1 MRPEEPACA
10 PPWDG
15 VTAPCPRW
23 AAPAAPPRHR
33 ESIRSLHRTR
43 GLVSVPFRV
52 CPRASRARSSA
63 AGARAGGSGLW
74 AHGPPALP
82 QFSDR
87 LLCGRLSRVNTATP
101 ACFLPSRLPFS
112 PASNSFWNCLVCR
125 EIAETEQEPPWPPT
139 HTRHLSPHCRCL
151 TGPVHWP
158 SLCAAGSPVP
168 SRGARQGR
176 ACPGDR
182 GRPAWASG
190 RWATCCLFS
199 GASSGPG
206 CLLSR
211 PRQSLAT
218 GPSPEAPG
226 RHLLPSACAWPLGAQ
241 VRASRRARP
250 GPDQPPRGLPRLL
263 VVRGT
268 LLGPR
273 SRPQCPLPRTPGW
286 SSCEDTPPPARGCAW
301 LHPAVLCL
309 GVPSLV
315 SLSHAGAELR
325 LAWGSPLP
333 GQGRAGSVSHG
344 LALLAG

>member
-1 MRPEEPACA
+1 MPLLGCACRLLVTGKA
-10 PPWDG
+10 SG
-15 VTAPCPRW
+15 ASTAPVGWSPCPSRSAPVPPVLEALPRGPVR
-23 AAPAAPPRHR
+23 AAQGCGRTGPLRCRSSPIACSAGACPVLTRPLRPVSFLPDFRFLRPA
-33 ESIRSLHRTR
+33 IRSGIVWFVGKL
-43 GLVSVPFRV
+43 
-52 CPRASRARSSA
+52 
-63 AGARAGGSGLW
+63 
-74 AHGPPALP
+74 
-82 QFSDR
+82 QKQ
-87 LLCGRLSRVNTATP
+87 
-101 ACFLPSRLPFS
+101 
-112 PASNSFWNCLVCR
+112 
-125 EIAETEQEPPWPPT
+125 QEPPWPPT

-168 SRGARQGR
+168 SWGARQGR

-241 VRASRRARP
+241 GRASRRARP
-250 GPDQPPRGLPRLL
+250 SPDQPPRGLPRLL
-263 VVRGT
+263 VVPGT